1 MNLNNFPFVDAIYRD
16 ELNPSYAGNPYI
28 EALPAL
34 PDDKALAK
42 ALMHL
47 PAFDPQ
53 ERLMDAS
60 YRIQRL
66 DTLRHV
72 LVALPRVVRLAR
84 AMLKMLVTGYGP
96 RRPYSAANNKTVQE
110 LYALQQSGKFT
121 SVRETE
127 LAAQHSMSLIGASG
141 CGKSFTLRHI
151 AGMLP
156 KAIYHEKLGKWQLPF
171 IFLEMSYDGES
182 VHTMAS
188 GLFKEYDRLLPDG
201 RLTELYMERKG
212 MNAEQ
217 RLAKALS
224 IAHELGV
231 GQIIVDE
238 GQNQRTIGNDP
249 VRRLRK
255 SASVN
260 AVKNE
265 TPLTKLLITA
275 SNTSHIPMVFSGTLE
290 MQNTMGGRFTIARRM
305 SGRGSAV
312 WEPLDRYACDANG
325 KQTTSEFEVLLR
337 ALFRYQWMRQPIEFS
352 PEWADVFHEQTQ
364 GIPDIV
370 VKLFESAQEAAI
382 ASGKETLTPEL
393 VAAVFKKEFVTTA
406 FGIKALAD
414 MDETMLD
421 AVPDLFKADSGVREA
436 KAGTTE
442 QFPAPNAV
450 GARKVASA
458 PPRPRVAKPQPP
470 SPKPAPID
478 AMDLKNSDMRLDA
491 DGSPPE
497 AARAVSPAELVEGL
511 PV

>member
-1 MNLNNFPFVDAIYRD
+1 MKPNDFSFVDAIYRD
-16 ELNPSYAGNPYI
+16 EPIASYAGNEYI

-34 PDDKALAK
+34 PDDKTLAK
-42 ALMHL
+42 ALTYL
-47 PAFDPQ
+47 PKFDPQ

-84 AMLKMLVTGYGP
+84 AMLKMMVTGYGP
-96 RRPYSAANNKTVQE
+96 RRPYSTTDNRTVRE
-110 LYALQQSGKFT
+110 LYALQQSGQFA
-121 SVRETE
+121 SVRETD
-127 LAAQHSMSLIGASG
+127 LAAQHSMALIGASG
-141 CGKSFTLRHI
+141 CGKSFSLRHI

-171 IFLEMSYDGES
+171 IFLEMAYDGES

-238 GQNQRTIGNDP
+238 GQNQRSIGNDP
-249 VRRLRK
+249 IRRVRK

-275 SNTSHIPMVFSGTLE
+275 SNTSHIPMVFSGTPE
-290 MQNTMGGRFTIARRM
+290 MQNTMGARFTVARRM

-352 PEWADVFHEQTQ
+352 HEWADVFHEHTQ

-382 ASGKETLTPEL
+382 ASGKETLAPEL
-393 VAAVFKKEFVTTA
+393 VANVFKKEFVMTA
-406 FGIKALAD
+406 FGIKAVRD

-421 AVPDLFKADSGVREA
+421 AVPDLVRPGSA
-436 KAGTTE
+436 VRNAMAGTTA
-442 QFPAPNAV
+442 QFPTPNVSASLSEAPKR
-450 GARKVASA
+450 AR
-458 PPRPRVAKPQPP
+458 PAKPQPP
-470 SPKPAPID
+470 TPKPAPID
-478 AMDLKNSDMRLDA
+478 ALDLKKSDMRLDA
-491 DGSPPE
+491 NGVTPDG
-497 AARAVSPAELVEGL
+497 ARAVSPADLEEGF